1 MNTPLIRRPDGNGA
15 SAEAVQAA
23 TDAGDGYALP
33 ATWRGIG
40 AQAAAALGMLTG
52 LWVAISPWLITLQY
66 TGGNATAVN
75 LISGLAVA
83 AVGAFALAGP
93 RGFAGLQSGSAL
105 LGVWLIIAGPIL
117 NHKHPITDSMYWSN
131 SWAGGLLIA
140 LAAASLAAIA
150 LRRPARR

>member
-1 MNTPLIRRPDGNGA
+1 MNTPLIRHPDGNGA
-15 SAEAVQAA
+15 SAQAVPAIPAA
-23 TDAGDGYALP
+23 ADGYPLP
-33 ATWRGIG
+33 VTWRGIG

-52 LWVAISPWLITLQY
+52 LWVALSPWFITLQY
-66 TGGNATAVN
+66 AGGNAAAVN

-105 LGVWLIIAGPIL
+105 LGAWLIIAGPVL
-117 NHKHPITDSMYWSN
+117 TRKHPIAGSMYWSN
-131 SWAGGLLIA
+131 SWAGGALIA

-150 LRRPARR
+150 PRRPARR